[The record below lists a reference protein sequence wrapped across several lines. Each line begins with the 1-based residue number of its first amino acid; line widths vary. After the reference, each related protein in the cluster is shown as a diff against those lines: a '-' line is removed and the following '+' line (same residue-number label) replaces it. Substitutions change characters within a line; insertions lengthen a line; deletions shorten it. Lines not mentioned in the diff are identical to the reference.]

1 MPERTY
7 AIDRYGLS
15 DEEYI
20 EELEGLVRDLEDECS
35 DLEARIADLEYDI
48 DGLRDEL
55 REAEDRND
63 YYRDQD

>member
-1 MPERTY
+1 MRTP

-20 EELEGLVRDLEDECS
+20 EELEGLVRELEDECS
-35 DLEARIADLEYDI
+35 DLEARIDDLEYDI

-55 REAEDRND
+55 REAEGRGD
-63 YYRDQD
+63 YYRGRD